1 VVSNC
6 IRSYPVT
13 GAFIQMAYSRSQAI
27 DLTFSASLTLTLDIH
42 LVERSPMFW
51 AMIRRAR
58 RGRSVGIAQVRKE
71 LGV

>member
-1 VVSNC
+1 
-6 IRSYPVT
+6 
-13 GAFIQMAYSRSQAI
+13 MAYSRSQAI

-42 LVERSPMFW
+42 LVERSPIFW
-51 AMIRRAR
+51 AMIRRAH